1 MTEATA
7 QYGLERGRRMRAHA
21 LEHGDEVNSFTYLA
35 YGEPQ
40 ARSDG
45 SGRGSRNRAVY
56 DPCHKM
62 RVVPRC
68 WNKHNLMEY
77 GKAYCQNVDKCIAH
91 GYDPDFDLGVNSLMS
106 AGDAVCEFGYGF
118 KMTPELREKLAEIRQ
133 RIGTSAQKRLHT
145 AHLWVTCRRV
155 LCEQLGET
163 AGNDIAD
170 AALFD

>member
-1 MTEATA
+1 
-7 QYGLERGRRMRAHA
+7 
-21 LEHGDEVNSFTYLA
+21 
-35 YGEPQ
+35 
-40 ARSDG
+40 
-45 SGRGSRNRAVY
+45 
-56 DPCHKM
+56 
-62 RVVPRC
+62 
-68 WNKHNLMEY
+68 MEY

-118 KMTPELREKLAEIRQ
+118 IMTPELREKLAEIRQ
-133 RIGTSAQKRLHT
+133 RIGTSAQKGFNYHT

-170 AALFD
+170 AALLI